1 MNDRPRAREKERRKL
16 IRKYGYA
23 GYFTKFVLPVKK
35 GENIIEGDLIRRRD
49 VLKIIE
55 DIKCDSSIPK
65 NYGTL
70 LDIMRKI
77 RTLPAVDT
85 LEKQDYSI
93 KERKEKGAKYGT
105 END

>member
-35 GENIIEGDLIRRRD
+35 GENMIEDDLICRRD

-55 DIKCDSSIPK
+55 DIKCDGSIPK

-77 RTLPAVDT
+77 RTLPAVET
-85 LEKQDYSI
+85 LEKTGLLH
-93 KERKEKGAKYGT
+93 KGEKGKGC
-105 END
+105 